1 MEGKV
6 IEVLDSGID
15 MDDTTGP
22 LGCCL
27 AALAPVRG

>member
-1 MEGKV
+1 MEGEV

-15 MDDTTGP
+15 DITGP

-27 AALAPVRG
+27 AALAPMRG